1 MFEVNG
7 IELDRDES
15 RKAKVLY
22 DYEAENEEQM
32 TVSTDQVTNLCSKML
47 ALCNHTILCRTLLL
61 HQFLEILITLWP
73 KLMESLAKSLPTMC
87 SFCE

>member
-32 TVSTDQVTNLCSKML
+32 TVSTDQVTNL
-47 ALCNHTILCRTLLL
+47 
-61 HQFLEILITLWP
+61 
-73 KLMESLAKSLPTMC
+73 
-87 SFCE
+87 

>member
-22 DYEAENEEQM
+22 DYEAENEEEM
-32 TVSTDQVTNLCSKML
+32 TVMTDQVT
-47 ALCNHTILCRTLLL
+47 I
-61 HQFLEILITLWP
+61 
-73 KLMESLAKSLPTMC
+73 
-87 SFCE
+87 

>member
-32 TVSTDQVTNLCSKML
+32 TVLTDQVTNL
-47 ALCNHTILCRTLLL
+47 
-61 HQFLEILITLWP
+61 
-73 KLMESLAKSLPTMC
+73 
-87 SFCE
+87 

>member
-32 TVSTDQVTNLCSKML
+32 TVSTDQVTNLWSK
-47 ALCNHTILCRTLLL
+47 NVS
-61 HQFLEILITLWP
+61 
-73 KLMESLAKSLPTMC
+73 LM
-87 SFCE
+87 

>member
-22 DYEAENEEQM
+22 DYEA
-32 TVSTDQVTNLCSKML
+32 VSDGEISITTDEVSINLKYKML
-47 ALCNHTILCRTLLL
+47 N
-61 HQFLEILITLWP
+61 FV
-73 KLMESLAKSLPTMC
+73 
-87 SFCE
+87 

>member
-22 DYEAENEEQM
+22 DYEAENDEEM
-32 TVSTDQVTNLCSKML
+32 TVSTDQVT
-47 ALCNHTILCRTLLL
+47 I
-61 HQFLEILITLWP
+61 
-73 KLMESLAKSLPTMC
+73 
-87 SFCE
+87 